1 MLTSWYLL
9 EPGIILDFVL
19 ASVVLLCKKKPH
31 IKLLF
36 VFTKVLSKQKFTSS
50 LLVTAVDQF
59 SIKTTILK
67 KAIYFLSLMS
77 YSINKPINQ
86 ALACY
91 S

>member
-36 VFTKVLSKQKFTSS
+36 VFTKVLSKTEIHK
-50 LLVTAVDQF
+50 LVVGNCGR
-59 SIKTTILK
+59 SIF
-67 KAIYFLSLMS
+67 Y
-77 YSINKPINQ
+77 
-86 ALACY
+86 
-91 S
+91 